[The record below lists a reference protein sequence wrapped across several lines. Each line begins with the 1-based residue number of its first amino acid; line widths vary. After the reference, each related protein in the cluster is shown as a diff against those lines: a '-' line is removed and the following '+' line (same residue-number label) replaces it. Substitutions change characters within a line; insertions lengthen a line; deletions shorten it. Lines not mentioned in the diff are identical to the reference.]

1 MILDDPKVFGGNGK
15 CGHTWVGIPRQIGD
29 AERLVGSGADFY
41 QERCWDEET
50 TTNTISM
57 GTKLVFERKVR
68 MRVGVVGASVD
79 LAPRVRLQPFGAW
92 GVACSREPG
101 FDLASID
108 FYNVEPRI
116 VMTIKLQDSTATP
129 HQGNTPTAAHP
140 NAQLQRGTIPI
151 YRRGY
156 GAVRSRGV
164 TPRPLVWEDGRLR
177 QIEVPEQPSNSLP
190 FPGAVVG
197 LSGIVPPSSL
207 PPPSSSSASPATGGE
222 GAEGS
227 TEFRSPLLR
236 GRGRIGRQRGRGKG
250 LTPLPSS
257 SRSSWQREGG
267 TPAFKMPEFNANLPS
282 PRKRPILPTDPSLPP
297 FSLSAEDPI
306 PPNSVLFPALESDQV
321 NGNAS
326 GPLSKKMKSSGVDD
340 LDIET
345 LKTYRRLNGYT
356 LFTLAMKKKY
366 GVSNDDGGQDQKSQN
381 RRWQA
386 LWSTLP
392 ERDRQQWRV
401 RARRMQKAVEAAP
414 EKNLAAEAK
423 RVNEL
428 RRAEAQ
434 LVRSETSKYSLLDL
448 AAHFQLLSNVF
459 ASAAE
464 LMGEYRGPVSMEEV
478 TSSLLDALLTCL
490 IPLTAIASEIES
502 LAGALDKT
510 IVCSGL
516 SSLAHIFPTFELE

>member
-1 MILDDPKVFGGNGK
+1 MS
-15 CGHTWVGIPRQIGD
+15 
-29 AERLVGSGADFY
+29 E
-41 QERCWDEET
+41 
-50 TTNTISM
+50 
-57 GTKLVFERKVR
+57 
-68 MRVGVVGASVD
+68 
-79 LAPRVRLQPFGAW
+79 
-92 GVACSREPG
+92 
-101 FDLASID
+101 
-108 FYNVEPRI
+108 
-116 VMTIKLQDSTATP
+116 STATP
-129 HQGNTPTAAHP
+129 HQDDALTAP
-140 NAQLQRGTIPI
+140 QSCAQPQRGTIPI

-177 QIEVPEQPSNSLP
+177 QVEVPEQSSNNLP

-197 LSGIVPPSSL
+197 RGGIFPPSSL
-207 PPPSSSSASPATGGE
+207 PPPSSSISSAAGGD
-222 GAEGS
+222 GTEGS
-227 TEFRSPLLR
+227 MEFRSPLLR
-236 GRGRIGRQRGRGKG
+236 GRGRTVRQRGRGKG
-250 LTPLPSS
+250 LTPFTPS
-257 SRSSWQREGG
+257 SRSSCQREGG
-267 TPAFKMPEFNANLPS
+267 TPAFRMPEFNANLPS

-297 FSLSAEDPI
+297 FSLSVEDPI

-321 NGNAS
+321 NGNVS
-326 GPLSKKMKSSGVDD
+326 GPMSKKMKSSGVDD

-423 RVNEL
+423 RANEL
-428 RRAEAQ
+428 RRAETQ
-434 LVRSETSKYSLLDL
+434 LARSETSKYTLLDL
-448 AAHFQLLSNVF
+448 AAHFQLLSDVF
-459 ASAAE
+459 ARAAD
-464 LMGEYRGPVSMEEV
+464 LMGEYRGVVSMEEV

-490 IPLTAIASEIES
+490 IPLTAIASEMES
-502 LAGALDKT
+502 LAGAPDKT
-510 IVCSGL
+510 TVCSGL
-516 SSLAHIFPTFELE
+516 SSLAHIFPNF

>member
-1 MILDDPKVFGGNGK
+1 MSF
-15 CGHTWVGIPRQIGD
+15 
-29 AERLVGSGADFY
+29 F
-41 QERCWDEET
+41 
-50 TTNTISM
+50 
-57 GTKLVFERKVR
+57 
-68 MRVGVVGASVD
+68 
-79 LAPRVRLQPFGAW
+79 
-92 GVACSREPG
+92 
-101 FDLASID
+101 
-108 FYNVEPRI
+108 
-116 VMTIKLQDSTATP
+116 IKTDSTATP
-129 HQGNTPTAAHP
+129 HQGDTPTAAQS
-140 NAQLQRGTIPI
+140 NAQPQRGTIPI

-164 TPRPLVWEDGRLR
+164 APRPLVWEDGRLR
-177 QIEVPEQPSNSLP
+177 HIQVPEEPPNNLP

-197 LSGIVPPSSL
+197 RGGIFPPPSF
-207 PPPSSSSASPATGGE
+207 PPPSSSAVSPATGGE
-222 GAEGS
+222 GGEGDM
-227 TEFRSPLLR
+227 EFRSPLLK
-236 GRGRIGRQRGRGKG
+236 GRGRTGRQRGRGKVS
-250 LTPLPSS
+250 TPVASS

-267 TPAFKMPEFNANLPS
+267 TPTFRMPEINANLPS

-297 FSLSAEDPI
+297 FSLSAEEPI
-306 PPNSVLFPALESDQV
+306 PPNSVLFPALESDQPIS
-321 NGNAS
+321 NAS

-414 EKNLAAEAK
+414 EKNLAAEVK
-423 RVNEL
+423 RANEL
-428 RRAEAQ
+428 RRAETQ
-434 LVRSETSKYSLLDL
+434 LARSETSKYSLMDL
-448 AAHFQLLSNVF
+448 AAHFQLLSDVF
-459 ASAAE
+459 ASAAD

-490 IPLTAIASEIES
+490 IPLTAIASEVEA
-502 LAGALDKT
+502 LAGAPDKT
-510 IVCSGL
+510 TVCSGL
-516 SSLAHIFPTFELE
+516 SSLAHIFPNF

>member
-1 MILDDPKVFGGNGK
+1 M
-15 CGHTWVGIPRQIGD
+15 
-29 AERLVGSGADFY
+29 
-41 QERCWDEET
+41 
-50 TTNTISM
+50 
-57 GTKLVFERKVR
+57 
-68 MRVGVVGASVD
+68 
-79 LAPRVRLQPFGAW
+79 
-92 GVACSREPG
+92 
-101 FDLASID
+101 
-108 FYNVEPRI
+108 
-116 VMTIKLQDSTATP
+116 QDSTGTP
-129 HQGNTPTAAHP
+129 HQSETPTASQS
-140 NAQLQRGTIPI
+140 NAQLHRGTIPI

-177 QIEVPEQPSNSLP
+177 QIEVPEHSHNNLP

-197 LSGIVPPSSL
+197 RGGIFPPSSL
-207 PPPSSSSASPATGGE
+207 PPLSSSVSPATGGE
-222 GAEGS
+222 GTEGGM
-227 TEFRSPLLR
+227 EIRSSLLR
-236 GRGRIGRQRGRGKG
+236 GRGRTRRTSRQRGRGKSS
-250 LTPLPSS
+250 TPLSS
-257 SRSSWQREGG
+257 SRPSWQREGG
-267 TPAFKMPEFNANLPS
+267 TPAFRMPEINAVWFPDLPS
-282 PRKRPILPTDPSLPP
+282 PRKRPVLPTDPSLPP

-306 PPNSVLFPALESDQV
+306 PPNSVLFPALESDQA

-345 LKTYRRLNGYT
+345 LKSYRRLNGYT

-428 RRAEAQ
+428 RRAETQ
-434 LVRSETSKYSLLDL
+434 LTRSETSKYSLMDL
-448 AAHFQLLSNVF
+448 AAHFQLLSDVF
-459 ASAAE
+459 ASAAD
-464 LMGEYRGPVSMEEV
+464 LMGEYRGPVLLEEV
-478 TSSLLDALLTCL
+478 TSALLDALLTCL
-490 IPLTAIASEIES
+490 IPLIAIASEVES
-502 LAGALDKT
+502 LAGAPDKAT
-510 IVCSGL
+510 VCSGL
-516 SSLAHIFPTFELE
+516 SSLAHIFPNF